1 MSERSRCVG
10 GFCSLS
16 RDTAL
21 IQENNLR
28 VRKAAEM
35 YKGPL
40 RKEFGWN
47 SPKCVWLQYRCLLS
61 KGLQVQ
67 AKFLHARSH
76 RKQSIGGYK
85 CNIEDRAPL
94 SAVLRYAV
102 MSWATS
108 WNWLHAAA
116 S

>member
-1 MSERSRCVG
+1 
-10 GFCSLS
+10 
-16 RDTAL
+16 
-21 IQENNLR
+21 
-28 VRKAAEM
+28 
-35 YKGPL
+35 
-40 RKEFGWN
+40 
-47 SPKCVWLQYRCLLS
+47 LLS

-102 MSWATS
+102 MSEVGASSNEMGYVMELAPRRGKLTPPWSFLVEFTNIDRFGDT
-108 WNWLHAAA
+108 WTAA
-116 S
+116 